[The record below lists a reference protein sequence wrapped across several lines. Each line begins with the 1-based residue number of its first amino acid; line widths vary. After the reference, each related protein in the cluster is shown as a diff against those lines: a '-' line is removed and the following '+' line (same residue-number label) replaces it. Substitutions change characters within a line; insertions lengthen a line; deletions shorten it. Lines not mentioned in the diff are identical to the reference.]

1 MEPEAAR
8 GVRVLRI
15 GFPLFGSLEC
25 GSESCLRGFTRLFF
39 YVIDICCY
47 ILSSLDRLR
56 VCIPDACGE

>member
-1 MEPEAAR
+1 MCAFCA
-8 GVRVLRI
+8 LRL
-15 GFPLFGSLEC
+15 PLFGSLEC

-39 YVIDICCY
+39 NVIDICCY